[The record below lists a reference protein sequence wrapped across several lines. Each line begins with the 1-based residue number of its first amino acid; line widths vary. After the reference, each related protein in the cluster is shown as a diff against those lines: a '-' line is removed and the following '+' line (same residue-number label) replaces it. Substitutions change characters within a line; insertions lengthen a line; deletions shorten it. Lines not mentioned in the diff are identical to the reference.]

1 MEKYKMDKYTV
12 IRLATEEA
20 MKDHNH
26 KKRDALRSVINR
38 IKNAQIDL
46 RCEITNELVD
56 EMLLKEVKTIKEQ
69 IDTCPS
75 SRKDLLDT
83 YTYAL
88 EVVSEY
94 APKLMTDSIEIE
106 DYIEYIIENYD
117 VDISNQ
123 GTAMK
128 TIMPHLKGM
137 CDMKVASSVIKG
149 MCF

>member
-1 MEKYKMDKYTV
+1 MDKYT
-12 IRLATEEA
+12 IIKLSIEEA
-20 MKDHNH
+20 MKDHNNQ
-26 KKRDALRSVINR
+26 KRDTLRSVINR

-46 RCEITNELVD
+46 KCEITNSLVD

-75 SRKDLLDT
+75 NRKDLLDT

-88 EVVSEY
+88 EVVNEY
-94 APKLMTDSIEIE
+94 APRLMTDEDEIE
-106 DYIEYIIENYD
+106 EYINYIVDNYD

-128 TIMPHLKGM
+128 TIMPHLKGK
-137 CDMKVASSVIKG
+137 CDMKIANSVIRG

>member
-1 MEKYKMDKYTV
+1 MTKFETIQK
-12 IRLATEEA
+12 ATIEA
-20 MKDHNH
+20 LKDGNEN
-26 KKRDALRSVINR
+26 KKNALRSVMNR
-38 IKNAQIDL
+38 IKNAQIDF
-46 RCEITNELVD
+46 RCDITDTLVD

-69 IDTCPS
+69 IDTCPP
-75 SRKDLLDT
+75 SRKDLLDS

-88 EVVSEY
+88 EIINEY

-128 TIMPHLKGM
+128 TIMPHLKGK

>member
-1 MEKYKMDKYTV
+1 MDKYT
-12 IRLATEEA
+12 IIKLSIEEA
-20 MKDHNH
+20 MKDHNNQ
-26 KKRDALRSVINR
+26 KRDTLRSVINR

-46 RCEITNELVD
+46 KCEITNSLVD

-94 APKLMTDSIEIE
+94 APKLMTDEDEIE
-106 DYIEYIIENYD
+106 EYINYIIDNYD
-117 VDISNQ
+117 VDISNT

-128 TIMPHLKGM
+128 TIMPHLKGKA
-137 CDMKVASSVIKG
+137 DMKIANSVIRG